1 MLNLLPKDTV
11 FYDLFEGLAKHAV
24 SCAGHLHKLASDFPN
39 AMEEVQRIRQEEH
52 DADQLTHQA
61 LDRLDRTF
69 ITPFDREDIHALV
82 GELDSITDN
91 INALAKRL
99 AVYHVKTVEPAF
111 VKQTEILMQCTIALS
126 EAVHLLRK
134 SRKLTDLQPRIIE
147 VHRLENVGDDN
158 HLAALSKLF
167 ENGETAGPSDTLHVV
182 KWKEFFQFIEMAIDG
197 CEDATNVLERI
208 VLKNG

>member
-1 MLNLLPKDTV
+1 MLNLLPKDTS
-11 FYDLFEGLAKHAV
+11 FYTLFEGLADHAV
-24 SCAGHLHKLASDFPN
+24 SCAGHLHTLAAKFPD
-39 AMEEVQRIRQEEH
+39 AMEEIHRIRQEEH

-82 GELDSITDN
+82 GELDSIVDN

-99 AVYHVKTVEPAF
+99 ASYHVKKVEPAF
-111 VKQTEILMQCTIALS
+111 VKQAEILMQCTTALAQ
-126 EAVHLLRK
+126 AVKLLRK
-134 SRKLTDLQPRIIE
+134 TRKLTDLQGKIIE

-167 ENGETAGPSDTLHVV
+167 EAGTDPLHVV
-182 KWKEFFQFIEMAIDG
+182 KWKEFFQFMEAAIDG
-197 CEDATNVLERI
+197 CEDATNVIERI
-208 VLKNG
+208 ILKNG

>member
-1 MLNLLPKDTV
+1 MINLLPKDTT
-11 FYDLFEGLAKHAV
+11 FFDLFEGLAKHGV
-24 SCAGHLHKLASDFPN
+24 SCAGHLHKLAAGFP
-39 AMEEVQRIRQEEH
+39 ESIDEVGHIRTEEH
-52 DADQLTHQA
+52 QADQLTHQA

-82 GELDSITDN
+82 GELDSIVDN

-99 AVYHVKTVEPAF
+99 SSYHVKTIEPAF
-111 VKQTEILMQCTIALS
+111 VKQAEILVQATAALS
-126 EAVHLLRK
+126 QAVFLLRK
-134 SRKLTDLQPRIIE
+134 TRKLTDLQPKIIE

-167 ENGETAGPSDTLHVV
+167 ENGSDPLHVI
-182 KWKEFFQFIEMAIDG
+182 KWKEFFQFMEAAIDG

>member
-11 FYDLFEGLAKHAV
+11 FYDLFEGLADHSV
-24 SCAGHLHKLASDFPN
+24 SCAEHLRKLAVGFPDSMDEI
-39 AMEEVQRIRQEEH
+39 ARIRQEEH

-82 GELDSITDN
+82 GELDSIVDN
-91 INALAKRL
+91 INALGKRL
-99 AVYHVKTVEPAF
+99 SSYHVKTIEPAF
-111 VKQTEILMQCTIALS
+111 VKQAEILVQATIALAA
-126 EAVHLLRK
+126 AVKLLRRT
-134 SRKLTDLQPRIIE
+134 RKLQDLQPKIIE

-167 ENGETAGPSDTLHVV
+167 EPGTDPLHVI
-182 KWKEFFQFIEMAIDG
+182 KWKEFFQFIEAAIDG
-197 CEDATNVLERI
+197 CEDATNVIERI
-208 VLKNG
+208 ILKNA

>member
-1 MLNLLPKDTV
+1 MLSLLPQDTV
-11 FYDLFEGLAKHAV
+11 FFDLFEGISEHAV
-24 SCAGHLHKLASDFPN
+24 SCAGHLQKFAANFPAS
-39 AMEEVQRIRQEEH
+39 AEEVARIRQEEH

-82 GELDSITDN
+82 GELDSIVDN
-91 INALAKRL
+91 INALVKRL
-99 AVYHVKTVEPAF
+99 SSYHVKAIEPAF
-111 VKQTEILMQCTIALS
+111 VKQAEILVQATLALS

-134 SRKLTDLQPRIIE
+134 TRKLSALQPKIIE
-147 VHRLENVGDDN
+147 VHRLENIGDDN

-167 ENGETAGPSDTLHVV
+167 ENGADPLHVV
-182 KWKEFFQFIEMAIDG
+182 KWKEFFQFMESAIDG

>member
-1 MLNLLPKDTV
+1 MISLLPRDTI
-11 FYDLFEGLAKHAV
+11 FFDLFEGISEHAV
-24 SCAGHLHKLASDFPN
+24 SCAGHLRTYAANWPDAP
-39 AMEEVQRIRQEEH
+39 EEAARIRQEEH

-82 GELDSITDN
+82 GELDSIVDN

-99 AVYHVKTVEPAF
+99 SSYHVKAIEPAF
-111 VKQTEILMQCTIALS
+111 VKQAEILVQATVALS

-134 SRKLTDLQPRIIE
+134 SRKLSMLQPKIIE

-167 ENGETAGPSDTLHVV
+167 ENGTDPLHVV
-182 KWKEFFQFIEMAIDG
+182 KWKEFFQFMEAAIDG

>member
-11 FYDLFEGLAKHAV
+11 FYNLFEGLADHAV
-24 SCAGHLHKLASDFPN
+24 SCAAHLHTLAANFPDS
-39 AMEEVQRIRQEEH
+39 MDEIQRIRQEEH

-82 GELDSITDN
+82 GELDTIIDN

-99 AVYHVKTVEPAF
+99 ASYHVKKVEAAF
-111 VKQTEILMQCTIALS
+111 VKQAEILMQCTIALAQ
-126 EAVHLLRK
+126 AVKLLRK
-134 SRKLTDLQPRIIE
+134 TRKLTDLQGKIIE

-167 ENGETAGPSDTLHVV
+167 ENGTDPLHVV
-182 KWKEFFQFIEMAIDG
+182 KWKEFFQFMEAAIDG
-197 CEDATNVLERI
+197 CEDATNVIERI

>member
-1 MLNLLPKDTV
+1 MFNLLPKDTV
-11 FYDLFEGLAKHAV
+11 FYDLFEGLADHVV
-24 SCAGHLHKLASDFPN
+24 SCAGHLHTLASDFTN
-39 AMEEVQRIRQEEH
+39 ASEQFALIRQEEH

-82 GELDSITDN
+82 GELDSIVDN

-99 AVYHVKTVEPAF
+99 ASYHVKTLEPAF
-111 VKQTEILMQCTIALS
+111 VKQAEILVAAAIALAQ
-126 EAVHLLRK
+126 AVKLLRTT
-134 SRKLTDLQPRIIE
+134 RKLTDLQAKIIE

-167 ENGETAGPSDTLHVV
+167 EAGTDPLHVI
-182 KWKEFFQFIEMAIDG
+182 KWKEFFQFMEAAIDG
-197 CEDATNVLERI
+197 CEDATNVIERI
-208 VLKNG
+208 ILKNG